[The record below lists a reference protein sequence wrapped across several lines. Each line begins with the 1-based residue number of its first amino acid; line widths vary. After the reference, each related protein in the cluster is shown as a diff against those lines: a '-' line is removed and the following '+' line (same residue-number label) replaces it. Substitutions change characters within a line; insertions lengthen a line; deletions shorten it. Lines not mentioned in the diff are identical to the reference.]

1 VAVPWART
9 NAASWR
15 RYIKPGGRTSHRR
28 SFSGASDAKTIQ
40 RWIASLSSE
49 FLKSLG
55 CRQAPSHT
63 TIWRVLTEVD
73 HGALQKELC
82 GWLAEQFKK
91 LHVALALKQLCLDG
105 KTLRS
110 ASKVH
115 GSQLHL
121 VTMIEAISKTVMEQR
136 AGLNHTLLMVLPDVD
151 ASPPGRCINQ
161 LFRATMKSP

>member
-1 VAVPWART
+1 MNRGKVRTVIILQGGGARRVRM
-9 NAASWR
+9 R
-15 RYIKPGGRTSHRR
+15 RPGGVISSPGEGLHTGGHSP
-28 SFSGASDAKTIQ
+28 ASDAKTIQ

-55 CRQAPSHT
+55 CRQVPSHT

-110 ASKVH
+110 PRRC
-115 GSQLHL
+115 
-121 VTMIEAISKTVMEQR
+121 M
-136 AGLNHTLLMVLPDVD
+136 
-151 ASPPGRCINQ
+151 GRS
-161 LFRATMKSP
+161 FTWSR